1 MKKSFLSFIIFLITT
16 WLVLNSIY
24 VYIKILNSSV
34 CLWLTPRTTDGR
46 QTCETSRLADFG
58 FFLLAWTLLPLLP
71 TGPGGNPADPHSPTH
86 PPTLHGHGHGVVL
99 LRPPSSPHLLGL
111 GLRTRSGAA
120 VPCGVDW
127 RSRGRHP
134 SSIWTW
140 VHLAFSLPLPGKES
154 LPPLPSRS
162 CSARSALDQ
171 KKISFL
177 LASAQN
183 EFFPPPSYFLSL
195 HDPTPFSLPRI
206 ACHPGQYCVLYCEFM
221 FDYLLLRYM
230 WCGGTWRCFIS
241 TTCGSTL

>member
-1 MKKSFLSFIIFLITT
+1 MADKLAKQVG
-16 WLVLNSIY
+16 WL
-24 VYIKILNSSV
+24 
-34 CLWLTPRTTDGR
+34 
-46 QTCETSRLADFG
+46 DFG

-171 KKISFL
+171 KKKYI
-177 LASAQN
+177 
-183 EFFPPPSYFLSL
+183 FPSGLCSKRILPPSLLFSLSTWLHPVQFAPDCVPSGSVLRAVLRIYVWLPTSAIYVVWGYVTLLHLNHVRLHVVTKCCTYSMHLTAILQCCIPDSSRSSKFLFGY
-195 HDPTPFSLPRI
+195 PTP
-206 ACHPGQYCVLYCEFM
+206 
-221 FDYLLLRYM
+221 
-230 WCGGTWRCFIS
+230 
-241 TTCGSTL
+241 